1 MLYQKLL
8 AGTDPYFACVSPSCA
23 FALHCHP
30 EIELCY
36 CFKGTDTIVAGQ
48 KEYILTE
55 GDLVIVNPMAPHEVK
70 NSPLPGSLRL
80 TIEIGPAFLGEQF
93 TSFVS
98 ANRDTGILSL
108 KQNVHLRYYDEL
120 SALLEETAMLLE
132 AKEPFSN
139 LLVKGNIYKI
149 SAILLKLFTE
159 NTLSTP
165 TQKSTIDVEKIGMAV
180 NMIYNCYNKPL
191 SLDEVSAHCGYSKS
205 NFCKLFKEITG
216 ESFHVLLNRHRVDVA
231 CLRLR
236 NTEASVEEI
245 ALSVGFADSKS
256 FCRVF
261 KKIIGKNTGEYR
273 KTQTGDTK

>member
-8 AGTDPYFACVSPSCA
+8 AGTDPYFTCLSPSCA
-23 FALHCHP
+23 FELHCHP
-30 EIELCY
+30 EVELCY

-48 KEYILTE
+48 KECILTE
-55 GDLVIVNPMAPHEVK
+55 GDLVIVNPMVAHEVK

-93 TSFVS
+93 TPFVS
-98 ANRDTGILSL
+98 ANRETGILSL
-108 KQNVHLRYYDEL
+108 KQNSHLPYYGEL
-120 SALLEETAMLLE
+120 SALLDETATLLE
-132 AKEPFSN
+132 AKAPFFN
-139 LLVKGNIYKI
+139 LLLKGNIYKI
-149 SAILLKLFTE
+149 SAILLKMFAE
-159 NTLSTP
+159 NNLSSP
-165 TQKSTIDVEKIGMAV
+165 AQRSTIDVEKIGLAV
-180 NMIYNCYNKPL
+180 DMIYNCYNKPL

-245 ALSVGFADSKS
+245 ALSVGFTDSKS

-261 KKIIGKNTGEYR
+261 KKVTGKNTGEFR
-273 KTQTGDTK
+273 SSITPR